1 MADCIFCQI
10 IAGDSSGQKVF
21 ENERVVALRDL
32 HPQAPAHLLVIP
44 RRHIATLNDLQPGDG
59 ELVGEMMLVATQL
72 AAQENLSARGYR
84 LVLNCNRDGGQS
96 VYHIHLHLLGGR
108 YMGWPPG

>member
-10 IAGDSSGQKVF
+10 IAGKVTGVKVF

-32 HPQAPAHLLVIP
+32 HPQAPVHLLVIP

-72 AAQENLSARGYR
+72 AAQENLAARGYR

-96 VYHIHLHLLGGR
+96 VYHLHLHLLGGR
-108 YMGWPPG
+108 SMGWPPG